1 MLWIVKKNAILF
13 DQDCVGFI
21 CLMSIGEE
29 SIKGFLSV
37 DEIFREE
44 DFAPG
49 SREDPDHDDVPVEE
63 LEEENE
69 EDEKEEEAKD
79 QGDEENRDGF
89 AELDLLQLVQVLL
102 HHLLFNVACDRDVLE
117 LVDGGVVLKE
127 EGVQVQG
134 GAGAEEGVAFQVHLQ
149 QEIKD

>member
-1 MLWIVKKNAILF
+1 
-13 DQDCVGFI
+13 
-21 CLMSIGEE
+21 MSIGEE
-29 SIKGFLSV
+29 GIKGFLSV

-49 SREDPDHDDVPVEE
+49 SREDPDHDEVSVEE

-102 HHLLFNVACDRDVLE
+102 HHLLFNVAGDRDVL
-117 LVDGGVVLKE
+117 
-127 EGVQVQG
+127 
-134 GAGAEEGVAFQVHLQ
+134 
-149 QEIKD
+149 

>member
-1 MLWIVKKNAILF
+1 MLNAILF

-21 CLMSIGEE
+21 CLMSIGEK
-29 SIKGFLSV
+29 SIKGFLPV

-49 SREDPDHDDVPVEE
+49 SREDPDHDEVSVEE

-102 HHLLFNVACDRDVLE
+102 HHLLFNVAGDRDVLE

-127 EGVQVQG
+127 EGVQVQR

-149 QEIKD
+149 QEI

>member
-1 MLWIVKKNAILF
+1 
-13 DQDCVGFI
+13 
-21 CLMSIGEE
+21 MSIGEE
-29 SIKGFLSV
+29 GIKGFLSV

-49 SREDPDHDDVPVEE
+49 SREDPDHDDVAVEE

-102 HHLLFNVACDRDVLE
+102 HHLLVNVAGDRDVLE

-127 EGVQVQG
+127 EGVQVQR

>member
-1 MLWIVKKNAILF
+1 MLSAILF
-13 DQDCVGFI
+13 DQDWVGFI

-29 SIKGFLSV
+29 GIKGFLSV

-49 SREDPDHDDVPVEE
+49 SREDPDHDDVSVEE

-89 AELDLLQLVQVLL
+89 AELDILQL
-102 HHLLFNVACDRDVLE
+102 
-117 LVDGGVVLKE
+117 
-127 EGVQVQG
+127 
-134 GAGAEEGVAFQVHLQ
+134 
-149 QEIKD
+149 I